1 MLYALALLAGI
12 VAGSRTF
19 TAPAAV
25 SWAATLGALHLEG
38 TWLAFM
44 ASLWAAWIFTAL
56 AIVEFVMDQLPSTP
70 SRKVP
75 MQFGARIVSGAL
87 CGATIG
93 ASGGVVDC
101 GARRRRHRRRDRN
114 LWRRRDP
121 RPHGQGLWA
130 RPAGRRD
137 RGRRGGRPRPHRRGG
152 APMSRRFD
160 AIVVGAGQ
168 AGPPMAARLAA
179 AGRTVALIERE
190 RSRRHLRQH
199 RLHADQDAGG
209 ERLRRASGA
218 PRRRFRRQR
227 GARRRR
233 FRRRHGAKRS
243 GRRRQALGPRVLA
256 AGHEELHGDPRPRA
270 VRLAPRRSRSEA
282 TPSRPTRSSSMSAA
296 ARSFPTSRASIRSAR

>member
-93 ASGGVVDC
+93 ASGASWIAGLIAGVI
-101 GARRRRHRRRDRN
+101 GAVI
-114 LWRRRDP
+114 
-121 RPHGQGLWA
+121 GTF
-130 RPAGRRD
+130 
-137 RGRRGGRPRPHRRGG
+137 GG
-152 APMSRRFD
+152 AEIRARMAKALGRDLPAAVIED
-160 AIVVGAGQ
+160 VAAVVLGLIVV
-168 AGPPMAARLAA
+168 AA
-179 AGRTVALIERE
+179 
-190 RSRRHLRQH
+190 LR
-199 RLHADQDAGG
+199 
-209 ERLRRASGA
+209 
-218 PRRRFRRQR
+218 
-227 GARRRR
+227 
-233 FRRRHGAKRS
+233 
-243 GRRRQALGPRVLA
+243 
-256 AGHEELHGDPRPRA
+256 
-270 VRLAPRRSRSEA
+270 
-282 TPSRPTRSSSMSAA
+282 
-296 ARSFPTSRASIRSAR
+296 